1 MNYRRRFN
9 LEEVLQEWEAE
20 QGSHAPNG
28 EGSPPG
34 EAGKN
39 SSNTSGKSTD
49 EDDEEVRRCTLSP
62 LLLLTLTL
70 TVNPHLTGEPP
81 LLLLSLLP
89 SLLSLHLIYDLIYNL
104 TYYLIYNLTS
114 DLIYNLT
121 SDLIYDLIY
130 CLTSDLIYDLIY
142 CLTSD
147 HFMN

>member
-104 TYYLIYNLTS
+104 TY
-114 DLIYNLT
+114 
-121 SDLIYDLIY
+121 
-130 CLTSDLIYDLIY
+130 
-142 CLTSD
+142 
-147 HFMN
+147 